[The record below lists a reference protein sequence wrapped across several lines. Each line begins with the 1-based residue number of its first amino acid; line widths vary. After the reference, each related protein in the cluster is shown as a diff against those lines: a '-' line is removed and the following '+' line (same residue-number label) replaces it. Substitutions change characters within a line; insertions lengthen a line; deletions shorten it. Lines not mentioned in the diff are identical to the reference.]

1 MQHEFETTR
10 LAVFIQIDAFQISIN
25 NTQIKGKIHVNMTR
39 LVALSGQFLCVY
51 NFLLNNLGGMVISM
65 NVASHPTSSLRY
77 KEIDFDRLFF

>member
-10 LAVFIQIDAFQISIN
+10 LAVFIQICAFQISIN

-51 NFLLNNLGGMVISM
+51 INNRIQYSFKNNLLIL
-65 NVASHPTSSLRY
+65 N
-77 KEIDFDRLFF
+77 

>member
-10 LAVFIQIDAFQISIN
+10 LAVFIQICAFQISIN

-51 NFLLNNLGGMVISM
+51 GHVLRRDEDGDGPGG
-65 NVASHPTSSLRY
+65 AGT
-77 KEIDFDRLFF
+77 